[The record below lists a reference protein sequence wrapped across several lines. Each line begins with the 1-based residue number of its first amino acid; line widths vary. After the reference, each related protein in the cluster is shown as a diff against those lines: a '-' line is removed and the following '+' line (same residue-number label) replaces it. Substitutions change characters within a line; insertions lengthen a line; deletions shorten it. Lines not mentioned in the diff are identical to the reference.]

1 MFYCCAVTEQGI
13 KERNEDAVL
22 IDNTV
27 LTEGMMEKE
36 ISKPFIAAVCDGVSG
51 EKSGDIASRMCL
63 AELAKQEYS
72 SQFNITNALA
82 KIHKQLKMYGT
93 FHKNSSNMQT
103 TICGLAVDENQKMY
117 CVNVGD
123 SRLYRYRGSV
133 LKQISKDQSLVEMLY
148 EQGKIGYEEKRNHIH
163 RNIIM
168 PVLGNT
174 SSLPHIDV
182 NAIREEAE
190 YGDVYLICSDGLSD
204 YIVKS
209 EIEEI
214 LSFPMSMT
222 KRLEEMVKR
231 SLNKG
236 CRDNISIV
244 AVTYM
249 PDIVSEENYSERRN

>member
-1 MFYCCAVTEQGI
+1 MFYCCAVTEQGV

-22 IDNTV
+22 IDNIV
-27 LTEGMMEKE
+27 LTEGTVETE

-51 EKSGDIASRMCL
+51 EKSGDIASKMCL

-72 SQFNITNALA
+72 SQVNLTNEITR
-82 KIHKQLKMYGT
+82 IHKQLQRYGT
-93 FHKNSSNMQT
+93 LHKNSSNMQT
-103 TICGLAVDENQKMY
+103 TICGIAVDEDQKM
-117 CVNVGD
+117 CCMNVGD
-123 SRLYRYRGSV
+123 SRLYRFRDSK

-148 EQGKIGYEEKRNHIH
+148 EQGKIGYEEKRNHVH

-174 SSLPHIDV
+174 TAQPNIDV
-182 NAIREEAE
+182 NVIREPLEH
-190 YGDVYLICSDGLSD
+190 GDVFLICSDGLSD

-214 LSFPMSMT
+214 LSMPMPMM

-236 CRDNISIV
+236 CRDNISVV

-249 PDIVSEENYSERRN
+249 P

>member
-1 MFYCCAVTEQGI
+1 MFYCCGITEQGI

-22 IDNTV
+22 INNTV
-27 LTEGMMEKE
+27 LTEGKMEVN
-36 ISKPFIAAVCDGVSG
+36 IDKPFIAAVCDGVSG

-63 AELAKQEYS
+63 AELAKQEFS
-72 SQFNITNALA
+72 SQFNFIQALN
-82 KIHKQLKMYGT
+82 KIHRQLKHYGL

-103 TICGLAVDENQKMY
+103 TICGFSVDEKKTMY

-123 SRLYRYRGSV
+123 SRLYRFRNSK
-133 LKQISKDQSLVEMLY
+133 LKQLTRDQSLVQMLY
-148 EQGKIGYEEKRNHIH
+148 EQGKITYEEKRKHVH

-174 SSLPHIDV
+174 TAKPTIDV
-182 NAIREEAE
+182 STIDEAPE
-190 YGDVYLICSDGLSD
+190 CGDVYIICSDGLSD

-214 LSFPMSMT
+214 LSMPMSMP
-222 KRLEEMVKR
+222 KRLEELVKR
-231 SLNKG
+231 SLDKG

-244 AVTYM
+244 AATYM
-249 PDIVSEENYSERRN
+249 PGPTVENE

>member
-1 MFYCCAVTEQGI
+1 MFYCCAITEQGV

-22 IDNTV
+22 VHNTV
-27 LTEGMMEKE
+27 MTEGALEKE
-36 ISKPFIAAVCDGVSG
+36 MDTPFIAAVCDGVSG
-51 EKSGDIASRMCL
+51 EKSGDIASSMCL

-72 SQFNITNALA
+72 SEMNITNALN
-82 KIHKQLKMYGT
+82 KIHKQLLSYGA
-93 FHKNSSNMQT
+93 FHKNSANMQT
-103 TICGLAVDENQKMY
+103 TICGLAVDENTQLT
-117 CVNVGD
+117 CINVGD
-123 SRLYRYRGSV
+123 SRLYRYRASV

-148 EQGKIGYEEKRNHIH
+148 EQGKIVYEEKRNHVH

-174 SSLPHIDV
+174 SSQPNIDV
-182 NAIREEAE
+182 NVIRDELE
-190 YGDVYLICSDGLSD
+190 YGDVFLICSDGLSD

-214 LSFPMSMT
+214 LSLPMSMP

-236 CRDNISIV
+236 CRDNISIIT
-244 AVTYM
+244 VTYM
-249 PDIVSEENYSERRN
+249 P